1 MDVRE
6 RHQSIRARAAMVLIE
21 MKYPP
26 AIKPL
31 AAMLLEY
38 PLPDY
43 DHVPGCSAF
52 FQAFCSWTQKS
63 DLPAAK
69 TAIAEYEQAMRA
81 PGAWKTLCASQSF
94 IHSRSLWPWRLD
106 DSPY

>member
-1 MDVRE
+1 
-6 RHQSIRARAAMVLIE
+6 MVLIGR
-21 MKYPP
+21 KYPP

-31 AAMLLEY
+31 AAMLLED

-63 DLPAAK
+63 DLPEAK
-69 TAIAEYEQAMRA
+69 AVIAEYEQDMGA
-81 PGAWKTLCASQSF
+81 PGAWKTLCASQSLMAF
-94 IHSRSLWPWRLD
+94 YHHRSLWPWRLD
-106 DSPY
+106 ESPF